1 MYMSEGLGT
10 AAALGKMNG
19 GKMKI
24 LVHHDVGKR
33 LLEEVEKFCARG
45 LWTWSVVPPGR
56 CHLCPVLAVGCGYS
70 IKKGQMHF
78 WLGHQGHQS
87 EDKIQWFED

>member
-1 MYMSEGLGT
+1 MSEGLGT

-33 LLEEVEKFCARG
+33 LLEEVEQFCARG
-45 LWTWSVVPPGR
+45 LDLECCPARTVSLVPGTCR
-56 CHLCPVLAVGCGYS
+56 WMRILH
-70 IKKGQMHF
+70 KKGSDV
-78 WLGHQGHQS
+78 LLARAPGPPV
-87 EDKIQWFED
+87 